1 MQLRAYQQ
9 REEFVDENGEW
20 AHGRNN
26 FDWAAHA
33 VSTARAAE
41 RAAVNESYRDI
52 YLSADQIEWMDQH
65 MDQMSDAI
73 RRYPRLEP
81 Y

>member
-41 RAAVNESYRDI
+41 RAAVNESYRDNN
-52 YLSADQIEWMDQH
+52 LSDN
-65 MDQMSDAI
+65 
-73 RRYPRLEP
+73 
-81 Y
+81 

>member
-9 REEFVDENGEW
+9 REEFIDGNGEW

-41 RAAVNESYRDI
+41 RAAVNESYRDNN
-52 YLSADQIEWMDQH
+52 LSDN
-65 MDQMSDAI
+65 
-73 RRYPRLEP
+73 
-81 Y
+81 